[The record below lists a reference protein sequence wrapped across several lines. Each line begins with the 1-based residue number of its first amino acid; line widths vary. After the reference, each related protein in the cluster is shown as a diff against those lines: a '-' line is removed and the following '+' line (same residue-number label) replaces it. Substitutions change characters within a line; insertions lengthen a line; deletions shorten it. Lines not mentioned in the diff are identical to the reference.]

1 MNCAKNRV
9 QNRANCAKGKTIM
22 NLQQKIEMLKDSKI
36 LSSEPIFDSINP
48 KKISGIYLKVALING
63 KQATIEIL
71 GCDNYTEKCKANNF
85 DVII

>member
-1 MNCAKNRV
+1 
-9 QNRANCAKGKTIM
+9 M

-48 KKISGIYLKVALING
+48 KKISGIYLKVALKNG

-71 GCDNYTEKCKANNF
+71 GCDNYTEKCKVNNF
-85 DVII
+85 DVIITKTNKKITVSKSKTAIIL